1 MIQLLIKNWWALEVR
16 GALTIVF
23 GLMALLL
30 PDMTLGVLVLLFG
43 IYAVAEGA
51 VLLFMSFKWRRASH
65 SWMTLLQGIAG
76 AAAGIGAFVWPA
88 ITAVNLLFIIVAW
101 AIATGVL
108 ELAGALVLRKEPKGE
123 WLLVLSGLVSLFFAY
138 MLLANPAVGA
148 LVLLSVIGIY
158 AVIFGVLQIALGSR
172 VHHVVRV

>member
-1 MIQLLIKNWWALEVR
+1 MIQLLVKNWWALEVR

-23 GLMALLL
+23 GLLALLL
-30 PDMTLGVLVLLFG
+30 PNMTLGALVLLFG
-43 IYAVAEGA
+43 TYALTEGT
-51 VLLFMSFKWRRASH
+51 VLLFMSFQWRRASH
-65 SWMTLLQGIAG
+65 WWMTLLQGVAG
-76 AAAGIGAFVWPA
+76 AVAGIGAFVWPE
-88 ITAVNLLFIIVAW
+88 ISAVNILFIIVAW
-101 AIATGVL
+101 ASATGIL

-158 AVIFGVLQIALGSR
+158 AVIFGILQISLGSR
-172 VHHVVRV
+172 VHHVVRI